1 MITIWNQREVF
12 IGNPSEELKSTMNT
26 LSENKIKYKYRVFSD
41 SSVHFLNST
50 IASLGIFIS
59 KNDCSKIYYVYL
71 HKKDYADALAVLEK
85 GGNQCKV

>member
-12 IGNPSEELKSTMNT
+12 IGNPSEELKSKMKT
-26 LSENKIKYKYRVFSD
+26 LTENKIKYKCKVFSD

-50 IASLGIFIS
+50 IASLGVFIL
-59 KNDCSKIYYVYL
+59 KNNCSNIYYLYV

-85 GGNQCKV
+85 GLNQCKV